1 MSNKCS
7 CSFHQTNFFSAATL
21 EEARQRQLEVL
32 TQIVNTSRTA
42 SPLQSPKVA
51 SDRSKF
57 TYNTTANMS
66 DDHQEYLSTTEI
78 LDEKGSFEKD
88 QRSTEAN
95 STISHTYN
103 TENDA
108 EPVEKVATTIPQAIS
123 RVASASAS
131 NTLQRVETRPDGS
144 EYPTGLKLT
153 LITVALCLGVFL
165 MALDNSIIAT
175 AIPHITDQFN
185 SLNDVGWYG
194 SCK

>member
-1 MSNKCS
+1 MSHDN
-7 CSFHQTNFFSAATL
+7 
-21 EEARQRQLEVL
+21 
-32 TQIVNTSRTA
+32 
-42 SPLQSPKVA
+42 
-51 SDRSKF
+51 
-57 TYNTTANMS
+57 
-66 DDHQEYLSTTEI
+66 QEYLSTTEI
-78 LDEKGSFEKD
+78 LDEKESFERD
-88 QRSTEAN
+88 QRSTAEN
-95 STISHTYN
+95 STINNANS

-108 EPVEKVATTIPQAIS
+108 EPLEKVATTIPQAIS

-144 EYPTGLKLT
+144 EYPTGLKLI
-153 LITVALCLGVFL
+153 LITIALCLGVFL